1 MSDNLNLKVGDK
13 AVKISGSFGF
23 TQKYEI
29 VTVTRET
36 KTQLE
41 VNGNQKFTK
50 KDGVEAVAYSAW
62 HNRDKLVELT
72 PETQAK
78 VDGYKEELYRR
89 TLVRDIEAFPF
100 SKLTTTEL
108 EDIKHITRHYMK

>member
-13 AVKISGSFGF
+13 AVKISGGFGF

-78 VDGYKEELYRR
+78 VDGYKNELYKR
-89 TLVRDIEAFPF
+89 TLVSEIEKFRF
-100 SKLTTTEL
+100 VKLTTAEL
-108 EDIKHITRHYMK
+108 EAVKQIISPYK